1 MSKLSKLKFD
11 IPGHRKIF
19 YIISAVIIV
28 IGVAS
33 MLIQGFNFDI
43 DFTGGTAMSV
53 RLNEDPTTQTINDI
67 RDMVQEVTGELPTVQ
82 RGSGD
87 LGFTVDIKMK
97 AIDNETRDQVF
108 EKLKSEYNLTDEDR
122 LSVDNVDPV
131 VGEDLRNKAILATAI
146 ASLLMLVYIWIR
158 FELLTGISAVL
169 CLLHDVFVVLAVYSL
184 LQIPMNM
191 TFIAAILT
199 ILGYSINA
207 TIIVFDRV
215 RENRKLSH
223 KESFEATVNTS
234 IWQTMNRSVN
244 TTITTLLTIGMIYIL
259 GVPSIKVFAFPIIC
273 GIVSGLYSSVFLSG
287 SLWVTLHKIFKKA
300 KGKV

>member
-184 LQIPMNM
+184 FQIPMNM